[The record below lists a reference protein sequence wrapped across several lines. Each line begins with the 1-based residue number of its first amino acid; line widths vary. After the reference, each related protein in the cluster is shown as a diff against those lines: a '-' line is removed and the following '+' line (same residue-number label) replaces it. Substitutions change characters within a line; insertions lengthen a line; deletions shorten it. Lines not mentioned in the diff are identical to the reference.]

1 MQDALRIVEKAGEAI
16 ALSTRRIFN
25 NKGAK
30 GSGSRSMLSDK
41 LKSIEC
47 RPEVRMSL
55 DIMV

>member
-30 GSGSRSMLSDK
+30 AQAK
-41 LKSIEC
+41 QIYAQTSIN
-47 RPEVRMSL
+47 RVYNVKTRR
-55 DIMV
+55 